1 MDEEEQNRYVAQL
14 KAEFDSCDTTG
25 TGYLDK
31 EELTAL
37 CHKLSLDAHLP
48 LLLDTLL
55 GPQHYARVNFEEFKE
70 GFVAVLSR
78 SLDFSTSE
86 EESSYLEPAVPEE
99 VKPKYVKGT
108 KRYGRRSRPDKTDLE
123 LTAHSEDSPVFGTD
137 KVEINGVR
145 RAKLRRSTSLE
156 SVESLKSDED
166 TGSNKESTH
175 HYFVAQGQ
183 LKLWN
188 LEGTGSPQ
196 HSSNPKQE
204 VTDGQVR
211 AVWEELGVGAG
222 GSLNREELSLVCDHI
237 GLKDLQSEE
246 LDALFR
252 KLDKDQDGRVSLS
265 EFQSGLFTQQH
276 HVTPISTSTPAR
288 PKPQRS
294 ISKALEE
301 RLVRSTS
308 PSLLSAT
315 VGQRLLTRLDDGSGC
330 TSPDKVIALWTE
342 EGIHNS
348 RDILQTLD
356 FSLEERLCL
365 AELTLALDNELLVS
379 GNGIHQAA
387 LVSYKN
393 EINYLQVL
401 ADQACQERD
410 KVKADLELADRRNLQ
425 LVREVD
431 DRHETMESLN
441 ESKIKGL
448 EQEFRDKLTA
458 LRSESEYES
467 EVLLEQVENERE
479 RLREELELLRAQDV
493 SLQEDICTAAKENS
507 RLEEEV
513 SLLKEKLSEA
523 ESTISKLQKDLE
535 HLLQDKYG
543 GLDSNGTGLLNQEE
557 HFSEIFKEYEQQ
569 CRELQDRNDELRS
582 ELELLKSQGSGR
594 RSRRSRGSLSGHDWS
609 SRRALTT
616 ESDSD
621 DPEMKKGTSPQ
632 VRKKLQVTDKNVLGS
647 LESLAP
653 SVSIETELAMEQM
666 KGRYEQEVQDLKIQL
681 ETKVNFYERSMELM
695 RQNMEVERKD
705 ISQGFKMEISELEDL
720 KAQAEE
726 RAEQMRQAVEKLEA
740 EVRGKTA
747 GGVWGPEQERRIQRE
762 QAELEQNYAREISNI
777 MLRLTSEKDQLE
789 AELKLKMDQEVLLVR
804 EKAEQQLLHM
814 KAQHSDAQRSLL
826 CQLHLERSRLQEQS
840 EQHRREVGAWETRV
854 QELEQEARRE
864 RLLSTERWSEEQ
876 AQICSRVAQERKKL
890 EEEHQEEIRKLGEHI
905 HFMEAQVELS
915 SRAEEELLILQ
926 RQLEDKLEEMCV
938 QLEDNTNSMK
948 AQDALVQRLTSELHA
963 KEKEMEIR
971 NEKEQKIYNKLSQ
984 LEQKLKAEREKKEE
998 LLKQKEQI
1006 QKEMDRSIQDLKEKL
1021 AKEKESE
1028 QELLDKISELT
1039 KELEKWRTKSEAWQ
1053 KEIEKMQGSSSHL
1066 STAFG
1071 EQQMQLREQGKEL
1084 EELQENLA
1092 KTHEALKT
1100 RDDDLTRQASELNA
1114 VEMERDRLLEELR
1127 GQCEVLKHLQT
1138 QVNSLSEEWDQMH
1151 TMEQNLQGFLCVE
1164 QGKVEQLQA
1173 RLNFEQEETRRLEQ
1187 ENSSYRQLADQLSSQ
1202 IVEMEA
1208 DSTKLNENAD
1218 KLALEL
1224 QSKDNQ
1230 MLELNR
1236 QLEAKAEEMDLLW
1249 NEVQLKMN
1257 LFKNV
1262 THLSGQVQLLTNQLE
1277 DKERELCSLRE
1288 EADNTTNQLQQS
1300 LMDSQAELLQME
1312 EAFESEKCHMKKQ
1325 LLELEGLVMALELEM
1340 DSANPHRAQ
1349 LDEVMSE
1356 NSALKDRLAVLQQ
1369 DVKSLEEEVD
1379 KKRRKLEEMDRE
1391 YLKNREDEER
1401 LRKENSK
1408 CREEVLD
1415 LSARNL
1421 QLSSEN
1427 AELSSQ
1433 LCTDQRAVQT
1443 LTDRLAQVCQENDE
1457 AAASYRQLQETRQQ
1471 QESIKLKLQEQWQ
1484 KEKELLERE
1493 LKTAKETLQHL
1504 TVVESALTN
1513 QILKN
1518 QALEQ
1523 DKERLLKEMTDRDQ
1537 KLENLQESL
1546 HNSETQIEQLNSQIL
1561 TLWQEKDVHIQEA
1574 ATCQKMLQQCQDKV
1588 QELENSIHQL
1598 HKEKEHLHQT
1608 HRLQEET
1615 AVGVLQKECK
1625 SLRVQNEELLNKVAQ
1640 LQTQELELQRLT
1652 HECLTLRN
1660 KQEELETAK
1669 HEADQQALRAEST
1682 LSLVRAQH
1690 TREVQELREQA
1701 GSGTREHL
1709 AHLQTQLAKQQL
1721 RTQDL
1726 EGLLRSQA
1734 KQAGVQMSL
1743 QQEQYEKLMVSMQER
1758 MDEVEAKLKNTRVML
1773 QEKVNQL
1780 KEQLAKNAKSDLL
1793 LKDLYVENSQLMKAL
1808 QVTEQRQKSAEK
1820 KSFLLEEKVIA
1831 LNKLLRKIA
1840 PASLTA

>member
-14 KAEFDSCDTTG
+14 KAEFDSCDTTE

-123 LTAHSEDSPVFGTD
+123 LTADLEDSPSFGTD
-137 KVEINGVR
+137 KVETNGVR

-188 LEGTGSPQ
+188 QDGTGSPQ
-196 HSSNPKQE
+196 RSSDPQQE
-204 VTDGQVR
+204 VTDGQVK
-211 AVWEELGVGAG
+211 AVWQELGVGAG
-222 GSLNREELSLVCDHI
+222 GSLNREELSLVCDRI

-265 EFQSGLFTQQH
+265 EFQSGLFTQH
-276 HVTPISTSTPAR
+276 HHATPISTSTPAR

-301 RLVRSTS
+301 RVVRSTS

-315 VGQRLLTRLDDGSGC
+315 VGQRLLTRLDDGLGC
-330 TSPDKVIALWTE
+330 TSPEKVIALWTE

-393 EINYLQVL
+393 EINYLQVV

-410 KVKADLELADRRNLQ
+410 KAKADLELADRRNLQ

-431 DRHETMESLN
+431 DHHATMESLN

-448 EQEFRDKLTA
+448 EQDFRDKLTA

-467 EVLLEQVENERE
+467 EVLLERVEEERK
-479 RLREELELLRAQDV
+479 RLQDELELLRAQDV

-513 SLLKEKLSEA
+513 SVLKGKLSES
-523 ESTISKLQKDLE
+523 ESTISKLQKDLD

-543 GLDSNGTGLLNQEE
+543 GLDPNGTGLLNQEE

-569 CRELQDRNDELRS
+569 CRELQDRNDELHS

-594 RSRRSRGSLSGHDWS
+594 RTRRSRSSLTGHDWS

-632 VRKKLQVTDKNVLGS
+632 VRKKLQVIDKNALGS

-653 SVSIETELAMEQM
+653 AVSIETELAMEQM
-666 KGRYEQEVQDLKIQL
+666 KEKYDQEVQDLKIQL

-705 ISQGFKMEISELEDL
+705 ISQSFKMEISELEEL
-720 KAQAEE
+720 KARAEE
-726 RAEQMRQAVEKLEA
+726 RAEKMRRAVERLEA
-740 EVRGKTA
+740 ELRGKNAA
-747 GGVWGPEQERRIQRE
+747 GGAWGPEQERRIQRE

-777 MLRLTSEKDQLE
+777 VLRLTSEKDQLE
-789 AELKLKMDQEVLLVR
+789 AEFKLKMDQEVLLVR

-814 KAQHSDAQRSLL
+814 KAQHSEAQRSLL
-826 CQLHLERSRLQEQS
+826 HQLHLERSCLQEQS
-840 EQHRREVGAWETRV
+840 EQHRREVGAWESRV

-890 EEEHQEEIRKLGEHI
+890 EEEHQEEVKKLEEHI
-905 HFMEAQVELS
+905 QFMEAQVELA

-926 RQLEDKLEEMCV
+926 KQLEDKLEEMCV
-938 QLEDNTNSMK
+938 QLEDNTVSMK
-948 AQDALVQRLTSELHA
+948 AQDALIQHLTTELHA
-963 KEKEMEIR
+963 KEKEIEIR
-971 NEKEQKIYNKLSQ
+971 NEKEQKLCNKLYQ
-984 LEQKLKAEREKKEE
+984 LEQKLKAEREKKQEV
-998 LLKQKEQI
+998 LNQKEQL
-1006 QKEMDRSIQDLKEKL
+1006 QKESDGSIQDLKETL
-1021 AKEKESE
+1021 VKEKEKE
-1028 QELLDKISELT
+1028 QELLDRVSQLT
-1039 KELEKWRTKSEAWQ
+1039 KDLENWRTKSETWQ
-1053 KEIEKMQGSSSHL
+1053 KEIKIIQGSSSHL

-1071 EQQMQLREQGKEL
+1071 EQEMQLREQAKEL
-1084 EELQENLA
+1084 VELQENLA
-1092 KTHEALKT
+1092 KTHEALKS
-1100 RDDDLTRQASELNA
+1100 RDDDLARQASELNA
-1114 VEMERDRLLEELR
+1114 VEMERDRLIEELT
-1127 GQCEVLKHLQT
+1127 GQCEVLKQLQT
-1138 QVNSLSEEWDQMH
+1138 QGNSLSEEWDQMH
-1151 TMEQNLQGFLCVE
+1151 MMELKLQGSLCVE

-1173 RLNFEQEETRRLEQ
+1173 HLNLQQEEKKRLEQ
-1187 ENSSYRQLADQLSSQ
+1187 ENSSYQQLVDQLSSQ
-1202 IVEMEA
+1202 IVKMEVESA
-1208 DSTKLNENAD
+1208 KLKENAD
-1218 KLALEL
+1218 KLALEM
-1224 QSKDNQ
+1224 QRKDNQ
-1230 MLELNR
+1230 MQELNR

-1249 NEVQLKMN
+1249 NEVQLKMK

-1262 THLSGQVQLLTNQLE
+1262 THLSGQVQLLTKELE
-1277 DKERELCSLRE
+1277 HKEQELCSLRE

-1300 LMDSQAELLQME
+1300 LMDSQTELQQME
-1312 EAFESEKCHMKKQ
+1312 ESFECEKSHLKEQ
-1325 LLELEGLVMALELEM
+1325 LLEMEGLVMALEQEM
-1340 DSANPHRAQ
+1340 TSPHRSQ

-1356 NSALKDRLAVLQQ
+1356 NSAVKDRLAVLQQ
-1369 DVKSLEEEVD
+1369 DVKSLEEEIN
-1379 KKRRKLEEMDRE
+1379 KKRRKLEEVERE
-1391 YLKNREDEER
+1391 YMKNREEEEK

-1408 CREEVLD
+1408 FREEVLD
-1415 LSARNL
+1415 FSARNL
-1421 QLSSEN
+1421 QLSNEN
-1427 AELSSQ
+1427 AELSSR
-1433 LCTDQRAVQT
+1433 LSTDQRAVQT

-1457 AAASYRQLQETRQQ
+1457 AAVSYRQLQETLQKQ
-1471 QESIKLKLQEQWQ
+1471 KIDSLKLQEQWQ

-1493 LKTAKETLQHL
+1493 LKMAKEALQHL
-1504 TVVESALTN
+1504 TVIESALNN
-1513 QILKN
+1513 QTLKN
-1518 QALEQ
+1518 QALEE
-1523 DKERLLKEMTDRDQ
+1523 DKERLLKETADRDQ
-1537 KLENLQESL
+1537 KLEKLEKSLDKSES
-1546 HNSETQIEQLNSQIL
+1546 QIEQLNSQIL
-1561 TLWQEKDVHIQEA
+1561 TMWQEKDVHVQESS
-1574 ATCQKMLQQCQDKV
+1574 THQKMLQQSQDKV
-1588 QELENSIHQL
+1588 QELEESIRQL
-1598 HKEKEHLHQT
+1598 RKDKEQLHQT

-1615 AVGVLQKECK
+1615 AVSVLQKECK
-1625 SLRVQNEELLNKVAQ
+1625 SLRVQNEELHKKVAQ

-1660 KQEELETAK
+1660 KQAELQTAK
-1669 HEADQQALRAEST
+1669 HEADEQALRADSA
-1682 LSLVRAQH
+1682 LSLVQAQH
-1690 TREVQELREQA
+1690 AREVQELREQV

-1709 AHLQTQLAKQQL
+1709 AHLQTQLAEQQR

-1726 EGLLRSQA
+1726 EDLLRSQA
-1734 KQAGVQMSL
+1734 KQASIQMGL

-1758 MDEVEAKLKNTRVML
+1758 MDEVEAKLRNTRVML

-1820 KSFLLEEKVIA
+1820 KSFLLEEKVVA